1 MSSRFSTALRSLFST
16 RPSQPLLITNPQP
29 PNQQLTL
36 WPEEALRNRPPAKS
50 LDQMTDEE
58 AAFAVAD
65 ALRFPFICKSCAVR
79 VKTVDT
85 SGHCARCHTHISSAT
100 IYTSTWQGLKY

>member
-1 MSSRFSTALRSLFST
+1 
-16 RPSQPLLITNPQP
+16 
-29 PNQQLTL
+29 
-36 WPEEALRNRPPAKS
+36 
-50 LDQMTDEE
+50 MTDEE

-85 SGHCARCHTHISSAT
+85 SGHCARCHCARYHTHINSAT
-100 IYTSTWQGLKY
+100 SYPFTWQGL